1 MSKKNE
7 KLIDVIE
14 PEMSFQIEESG
25 EVDGEHILAKVKGV
39 FFCPNGKSRNNRFYP
54 EALWEKALGDATV
67 QQKLKSRTMFGTV
80 GHETELN
87 DKAILEG
94 RISHI
99 VTNAYINEDG
109 KGMGE
114 ALILNTPAGRVLNT
128 IMRAGSQ
135 VFVSSRAEGRFKGT
149 KNGMPIVDE
158 DSYKL
163 DTWDFV
169 LNPGF
174 TAANPK
180 LVEELNNIQTDNT
193 NQGDK
198 AMNETLEKV
207 IKENVALKEELTTTS
222 KKVTSLEEALSPIQE
237 ENNHV
242 KEQLATAEETIS
254 KLDESNK
261 ELETSL
267 VEAKE
272 IVSVVEE
279 MGDSVTEVK
288 EALEKAV
295 NYIDTLHE
303 EVGTK
308 EEITSTINEA
318 ITFKEEMDAIGSVEE
333 IKSALKI
340 GEEMLDAKIETERV
354 AKVKELAEKCSV
366 SETSIEKLLNTGM
379 EEDAVVE
386 FFANLVEKKKDEEED
401 EEDEKE
407 DKKKVKKDD
416 EEEEVLDENINE
428 GTPSVDRSRLTRIME
443 QFNR

>member
-7 KLIDVIE
+7 KLIDVID
-14 PEMSFQIEESG
+14 PEMNFQIEESD

-54 EALWEKALGDATV
+54 EALWEKALGDASV
-67 QQKLKSRTMFGTV
+67 KQKLKSRTMFGTV
-80 GHETELN
+80 GHDTELN

-109 KGMGE
+109 KGIGE

-149 KNGMPIVDE
+149 KDGMPIVDE

-180 LVEELNNIQTDNT
+180 LVEELNNIQTDN

-242 KEQLATAEETIS
+242 KAQLATAEETIS

-261 ELETSL
+261 ELETEL
-267 VEAKE
+267 VEAKG

-288 EALEKAV
+288 EALEKSV
-295 NYIDTLHE
+295 NYIETLHE
-303 EVGTK
+303 EVGTR
-308 EEITSTINEA
+308 EEITKSLEDA
-318 ITFKEEMDAIGSVEE
+318 ISFKEELNTIGTIEE
-333 IKSALKI
+333 IKAALKI
-340 GEEMLDAKIETERV
+340 GEDMLDEKIATDRL
-354 AKVKELAEKCSV
+354 AMIKALAEKCEV
-366 SETSIEKLLNTGM
+366 SEVSVEKLLNTGM
-379 EEDAVVE
+379 EEEAVVE
-386 FFANLVEKKKDEEED
+386 FFANLTEKKKDEEED
-401 EEDEKE
+401 EEEDDKK
-407 DKKKVKKDD
+407 DKKKDD
-416 EEEEVLDENINE
+416 EEEEEVLDENLNE
-428 GTPSVDRSRLTRIME
+428 TKSIDRTRLTRLME
-443 QFNR
+443 QFSK